1 MSNPMDTT
9 KTTVEIKIS
18 AQVSLQTLADII
30 ITAIEGGIN
39 YWSQTVTYRWT
50 EGPIHTYADII
61 EVGDGDED
69 EEDRKHHKIDLEVIK
84 RGIERVLSAH
94 AASSDI
100 MESIH
105 LAVAEDDAG
114 HIDGD
119 AADVIV
125 QFGLLGEIIYG

>member
-1 MSNPMDTT
+1 MDTET
-9 KTTVEIKIS
+9 TTVEIVVT

-30 ITAIEGGIN
+30 IVAVEGGIG

-69 EEDRKHHKIDLEVIK
+69 EEDRKHHKIDLEVVK
-84 RGIERVLSAH
+84 RGIERCLSQHSAAH
-94 AASSDI
+94 SDI
-100 MESIH
+100 IE
-105 LAVAEDDAG
+105 AVHRAVVEDDAG
-114 HIDGD
+114 HVDSD

-125 QFGLLGEIIYG
+125 QFGLFNEIVYG